1 MYDTVYDVILSL
13 YLYFYVRRQ
22 NLLPR
27 LQEDNAYH
35 RGMIKIFCLFY
46 NFQVDSSVLL
56 FGTNSCTK
64 FDEILLN

>member
-35 RGMIKIFCLFY
+35 QGMIKIFCLFY
-46 NFQVDSSVLL
+46 NFQVDD
-56 FGTNSCTK
+56 
-64 FDEILLN
+64 FDF

>member
-46 NFQVDSSVLL
+46 NFQVDD
-56 FGTNSCTK
+56 
-64 FDEILLN
+64 FDFFMS